1 MDWQGDN
8 EMRRHQ
14 RADVN
19 KRGHV
24 QPAGVAS
31 GISRALDVEA
41 RASRVLLTASQIFQ
55 CRAWKTAASAVLV
68 AFAIT
73 VGMIVAC
80 LYTTRGAPP
89 MSLPGALHTGLLTW
103 VLIKADTVM
112 RLFARMLALIDDGAG
127 TVEVAQSLALFI
139 VLVAGMCAVYA
150 VLATSAREREQRD
163 EGPYI
168 HRTQCP

>member
-73 VGMIVAC
+73 VSMIVAC
-80 LYTTRGAPP
+80 LYTANVTPICSCCDAMSDTDRPHNANNTSAPSGP
-89 MSLPGALHTGLLTW
+89 SVATGLSHTC
-103 VLIKADTVM
+103 ATM
-112 RLFARMLALIDDGAG
+112 RNMPSALSISRMPA
-127 TVEVAQSLALFI
+127 
-139 VLVAGMCAVYA
+139 
-150 VLATSAREREQRD
+150 
-163 EGPYI
+163 
-168 HRTQCP
+168 

>member
-1 MDWQGDN
+1 
-8 EMRRHQ
+8 
-14 RADVN
+14 
-19 KRGHV
+19 
-24 QPAGVAS
+24 
-31 GISRALDVEA
+31 
-41 RASRVLLTASQIFQ
+41 
-55 CRAWKTAASAVLV
+55 
-68 AFAIT
+68 
-73 VGMIVAC
+73 
-80 LYTTRGAPP
+80 
-89 MSLPGALHTGLLTW
+89 MSLPGALHTGLMTW